1 MLVGLLVMGMG
12 MGCTMM
18 PVSGAAVQTLRPHE
32 VARGST
38 LINVN
43 QQIAGS
49 IGTAL
54 MSMILTSQFNRSD
67 DIAIAGKLATVQ
79 EEAARTG
86 RPPDPAQIPPQALAP
101 DFMHNVM
108 HDLSQAYTLVFFVA
122 VGLVLL
128 TLLPASFL
136 PKRPVQTAPGQPP
149 TPIMA

>member
-1 MLVGLLVMGMG
+1 MG
-12 MGCTMM
+12 
-18 PVSGAAVQTLRPHE
+18 ARPHE

-43 QQIAGS
+43 QQVAGS

-54 MSMILTSQFNRSD
+54 MSVILTNQFNRSD
-67 DIAIAGKLATVQ
+67 NIAIAGKLATVQ

-86 RPPDPAQIPPQALAP
+86 RPPDPAQIPPQASAP

-108 HDLSQAYTLVFFVA
+108 HDLSQAYTVVFFVA

-136 PKRPVQTAPGQPP
+136 PKKPAQTGPGQ
-149 TPIMA
+149 TPAPVMA